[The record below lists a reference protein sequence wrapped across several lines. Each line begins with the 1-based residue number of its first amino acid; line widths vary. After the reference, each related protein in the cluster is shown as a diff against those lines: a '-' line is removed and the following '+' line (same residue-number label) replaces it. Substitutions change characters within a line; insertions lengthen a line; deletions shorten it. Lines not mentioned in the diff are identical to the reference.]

1 MLNWV
6 YWKYSCVLSQI
17 FDSQCQ
23 NVKHKHLWS
32 SGKRSPWAGVQRR
45 GYWEKCTHGSVDFI
59 QTSSLCRK
67 MLGKYLGVLSCRR
80 SRIDA
85 RKISCKWIKVVDI
98 FSVKADCNSCIPPAS
113 TLLFWPPQ
121 HPTLHFITTQ
131 TGGKWKYK
139 IFSSGVVRSSKI
151 QHFLIGI
158 FNSGLNKIDP
168 SWGQPLG
175 LFTGQALL
183 PPIIMNSNHL
193 WTHLVVNWMSCY
205 MRPSVINIQH
215 H

>member
-32 SGKRSPWAGVQRR
+32 SRKRSPWAGVQRR

-67 MLGKYLGVLSCRR
+67 MLGKYLGVLSCGR

-85 RKISCKWIKVVDI
+85 RKISCKWIKVVEI
-98 FSVKADCNSCIPPAS
+98 FSVKADCYSCIPPCLHTPPPLTS
-113 TLLFWPPQ
+113 TSF
-121 HPTLHFITTQ
+121 HH
-131 TGGKWKYK
+131 
-139 IFSSGVVRSSKI
+139 
-151 QHFLIGI
+151 
-158 FNSGLNKIDP
+158 
-168 SWGQPLG
+168 
-175 LFTGQALL
+175 
-183 PPIIMNSNHL
+183 NSNGWKMKL
-193 WTHLVVNWMSCY
+193 Q
-205 MRPSVINIQH
+205 NIFQRCVEKWQDPAFSDRDL
-215 H
+215 

>member
-32 SGKRSPWAGVQRR
+32 SRKRSPWAGVQRR

-67 MLGKYLGVLSCRR
+67 MLGKYLGVLSCGR

-85 RKISCKWIKVVDI
+85 RKISCKWIKVVEI
-98 FSVKADCNSCIPPAS
+98 FSVKVRLLLLHPSLPPH
-113 TLLFWPPQ
+113 FWPP
-121 HPTLHFITTQ
+121 
-131 TGGKWKYK
+131 
-139 IFSSGVVRSSKI
+139 SSNTSF
-151 QHFLIGI
+151 HH
-158 FNSGLNKIDP
+158 
-168 SWGQPLG
+168 
-175 LFTGQALL
+175 
-183 PPIIMNSNHL
+183 NSNGWKMKL
-193 WTHLVVNWMSCY
+193 QNSFQRWCEKWQDPAFSDRDL
-205 MRPSVINIQH
+205 
-215 H
+215 

>member
-1 MLNWV
+1 MLNRV

-32 SGKRSPWAGVQRR
+32 SRKRSPWAGVQRR

-98 FSVKADCNSCIPPAS
+98 FSVKARLLLLHPSLPPHS
-113 TLLFWPPQ
+113 SSFDLL
-121 HPTLHFITTQ
+121 T
-131 TGGKWKYK
+131 
-139 IFSSGVVRSSKI
+139 I
-151 QHFLIGI
+151 QHFISSQLKRVENENTKYFPAVCWEVARSSI
-158 FNSGLNKIDP
+158 F
-168 SWGQPLG
+168 W
-175 LFTGQALL
+175 
-183 PPIIMNSNHL
+183 
-193 WTHLVVNWMSCY
+193 
-205 MRPSVINIQH
+205 
-215 H
+215 